1 MIGRVKA
8 PRHSWGKWCGRLA
21 CSSNQRPLTVKASK
35 SEEGGRKKSDSRSDL
50 DIFET
55 IGTEKD
61 SSGWEPFLQ
70 RSSAALIGSL
80 DFSEPISFDGE
91 EKSEYDPLRDGP
103 PRYLG
108 YSNELGEAFASW
120 LFPGGVT
127 LSYAVAVSY
136 VLFDTWD
143 KYKKTLDDAQRKLS
157 NGNLPETVDKEEL
170 ITTIGVERGVDT
182 LVWQLLA
189 SVAIPGYT
197 IHTVVG
203 IVKNIVQKM
212 FSSED
217 IRHTV
222 GTGCDNLGI
231 APDAAFLLIE
241 KSLPTFVGL
250 LTIPF
255 IVHPIDSAV
264 HALLNLSLRKYLR
277 FYICE
282 SKGGKLAGLPICT
295 KCEDS

>member
-1 MIGRVKA
+1 MIQTVTA
-8 PRHSWGKWCGRLA
+8 PRLSCNRLVF
-21 CSSNQRPLTVKASK
+21 SSNQRPITFHFTVRASK
-35 SEEGGRKKSDSRSDL
+35 SEEGGSKESDSESDL

-55 IGTEKD
+55 IGTLKD
-61 SSGWEPFLQ
+61 SSGWEPFVQ

-103 PRYLG
+103 LRYLG
-108 YSNELGEAFASW
+108 YSNEVGEAFASW

-127 LSYAVAVSY
+127 LSYTVAVSY

-143 KYKKTLDDAQRKLS
+143 KYKKTLEDAQRKIS
-157 NGNLPETVDKEEL
+157 NENLPETVDRDQL
-170 ITTIGVERGVDT
+170 IATIGVERGIDT
-182 LVWQLLA
+182 LIWQLLA

-197 IHTVVG
+197 IHTV
-203 IVKNIVQKM
+203 KM
-212 FSSED
+212 FSREE

-222 GTGCDNLGI
+222 ETGCWNLGI

-264 HALLNLSLRKYLR
+264 HALLNASLRKYLR
-277 FYICE
+277 SYICE
-282 SKGGKLAGLPICT
+282 LKGGKLAGLPICT
-295 KCEDS
+295 KCEDNGC

>member
-1 MIGRVKA
+1 MIQTANV
-8 PRHSWGKWCGRLA
+8 PRHSWCGKLVFR
-21 CSSNQRPLTVKASK
+21 SNQRPVTVRASNSEK
-35 SEEGGRKKSDSRSDL
+35 SSRKEKDSGAEL
-50 DIFET
+50 NIFET

-61 SSGWEPFLQ
+61 SSGWEPFVQ
-70 RSSAALIGSL
+70 RSSAAALINSL

-91 EKSEYDPLRDGP
+91 EKTEYDPLRDGP
-103 PRYLG
+103 LRYLG

-143 KYKKTLDDAQRKLS
+143 KYKKTLDDAQCKIS
-157 NGNLPETVDKEEL
+157 SDNLPETVDRDEL
-170 ITTIGVERGVDT
+170 IATIGVERGVDT

-203 IVKNIVQKM
+203 VVRNIVQQM
-212 FSSED
+212 FSREEIKHSVEASF
-217 IRHTV
+217 
-222 GTGCDNLGI
+222 GSLGI
-231 APDAAFLLIE
+231 ATDTAFLLIE

-264 HALLNLSLRKYLR
+264 HALLNASLRRYLR
-277 FYICE
+277 TYICE
-282 SKGGKLAGLPICT
+282 MKGGKIAGLPICV
-295 KCEDS
+295 KCEDAE